1 MQFAISSEDPPLR
14 QDPQGVIRVGGT
26 RVTLQSV
33 VGLFE
38 QGASAEEIA
47 LRFDALDLHAVYATL
62 SYYLGHREE
71 LQGYLDRQQAASAGA
86 RREAERRFSP
96 AAVRARIAQRRMIR
110 DVEPVG

>member
-1 MQFAISSEDPPLR
+1 MQFLKSSDYPPLSEDAE
-14 QDPQGVIRVGGT
+14 GVIRVGGT

-47 LRFDALDLHAVYATL
+47 LRFDVLDLHTIYATL
-62 SYYLGHREE
+62 SYWLGHREE
-71 LQGYLDRQQAASAGA
+71 LQGYLDQQRAASVSA

-96 AAVRARIAQRRMIR
+96 DQVRIRIAQRRTIR